1 MKKFDEVET
10 ESIVDVVCDVC
21 GDSTTVAS
29 GEQEFGTLR
38 ASWGKGNPAHE
49 GEVYEVDLCHHCFM
63 VGLLALRDE
72 RRIQY
77 MFSDE
82 NIWPD
87 NDFGLVSKPSAS

>member
-10 ESIVDVVCDVC
+10 KIIVDVVYDVC
-21 GDSTTVAS
+21 GDSTTVAL

-63 VGLLALRDE
+63 VGLLALRGE
-72 RRIQY
+72 RKVQHL
-77 MFSDE
+77 FGNEDS
-82 NIWPD
+82 WPD
-87 NDFGLVSKPSAS
+87 DYFGLVSKPSAS